1 MVQNSNNEHSQTH
14 EFWDD
19 ENSFGGWEI
28 ENDEANVKNERIQ
41 RKDNA
46 VDSSFCFFQ
55 GDQKAQESVELSDDQ
70 EKDGICDQNQAGQH
84 EVGLTE
90 VPLFQNLKCY

>member
-1 MVQNSNNEHSQTH
+1 MK
-14 EFWDD
+14 
-19 ENSFGGWEI
+19 GYR
-28 ENDEANVKNERIQ
+28 ERTTLLTLLF
-41 RKDNA
+41 
-46 VDSSFCFFQ
+46 VFFQ

-90 VPLFQNLKCY
+90 VPLLQDFERD